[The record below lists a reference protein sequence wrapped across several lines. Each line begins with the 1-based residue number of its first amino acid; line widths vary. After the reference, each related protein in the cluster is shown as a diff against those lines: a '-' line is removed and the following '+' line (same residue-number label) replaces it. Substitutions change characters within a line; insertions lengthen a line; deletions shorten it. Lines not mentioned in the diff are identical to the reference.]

1 MADLT
6 INADD
11 VRDALHEF
19 AESFEPA
26 DTERV
31 EVGYVNSA
39 ADGIAT
45 VEGLPSVMAK
55 GCRCVENGFTGRA
68 QSLDTRESGVVVLGD
83 FQDIHEGTRVYRTG
97 EVLSVPVGDAFMGRV
112 VNPIGEPMDNLGD
125 IEDEGRRAL
134 ALHSPGVTQRK
145 YVQET

>member
-1 MADLT
+1 MMWQTREQGLQMADLT

-26 DTERV
+26 ATERV

-45 VEGLPSVMAK
+45 VEGLPAVMANELLRFEA
-55 GCRCVENGFTGRA
+55 GVTGLA
-68 QSLDTRESGVVVLGD
+68 QNLDPREMGVVVLGD
-83 FQDIHEGTRVYRTG
+83 FQDIHEGTKVYRTG
-97 EVLSVPVGDAFMGRV
+97 EVLSVP
-112 VNPIGEPMDNLGD
+112 
-125 IEDEGRRAL
+125 
-134 ALHSPGVTQRK
+134 
-145 YVQET
+145 